1 MNKQYIYFKLLLMFV
16 ASFVT
21 SCSDFLDRFPLDAP
35 SMETFWVTPDQAEM
49 WVNNLYTGLDGMEEA
64 KYEPFSDNAFGR
76 DSHGANNIAKGTF
89 ETNDLRVSEQW
100 NYRYIRLCL
109 EFFENVDRI
118 PNMPPELLD
127 KLSGQ
132 VHFLLAY
139 RYYKLITFYRDVPLV
154 TRSLTVKES
163 DVPVTPKTEVLEYLL
178 GQLEAAIVTL
188 PVNWPASEN
197 GRITKGA
204 ALVLKTR
211 ILLYNERWA
220 EAAEAAKAVMD
231 LGIYELHPDFSE
243 LFSATYN
250 NRTKEVILAKQ
261 YAEIV
266 NTHNINLWYGPRTLN
281 GHALIQPTAQLQEAF
296 EMIDGL
302 SIQESP
308 LYDERYPF
316 DNRDP
321 RYYATLLYH
330 GRELN
335 GTVLDM
341 SGSEYGFSF
350 TFLYFRK
357 YINDF
362 KNGFRPAHVNWTIFR
377 YADVLLMYAEA
388 RNEAV
393 GPDNSVY
400 DVLDLIRLRAGMPK
414 VDRVR
419 YAGKEALRNLIRNE
433 RRVELAGE
441 GLRYFD
447 IIRWKIAQQVLNINM
462 MSMDLEKWANGP
474 QDANGN
480 PILKAK
486 VTEVRTFN
494 PSKHYV
500 WPIPQ
505 DAIDRSKVLE
515 QHPEWR

>member
-1 MNKQYIYFKLLLMFV
+1 MRTQFISYKLPLICLVFF
-16 ASFVT
+16 AS
-21 SCSDFLDRFPLDAP
+21 SCSDFLERYPLDAP
-35 SMETFWVTPDQAEM
+35 SMETFWMTPDQAEM
-49 WVNNLYTGLDGMEEA
+49 WVNNLYTGLDGMEDA

-89 ETNDLRVSEQW
+89 ETNDLRVREGW
-100 NYRYIRLCL
+100 DYRHIRLCL
-109 EFFENVDRI
+109 EYFENVDRI
-118 PNMPPELLD
+118 PNMPQELLD

-154 TRSLTVKES
+154 TRSLSVDES
-163 DVPVTPKTEVLEYLL
+163 DVPVSPKAEVLAYLL
-178 GQLEAAIVTL
+178 NELDAAISLL
-188 PVNWPASEN
+188 PVDWPASEN

-204 ALVLKTR
+204 ALALKAR
-211 ILLYNERWA
+211 VLLYNEQWT
-220 EAAEAAKAVMD
+220 EAAEAAKEVMD
-231 LGIYELHPDFSE
+231 SGVYGLHSNFGE
-243 LFSATYN
+243 LFSATFN
-250 NRTKEVILAKQ
+250 NRTNEVILAKQ
-261 YAEIV
+261 YAEVV
-266 NTHNINLWYGPRTLN
+266 NTHNMNLWYGPRTLN

-302 SIQESP
+302 SIDESP
-308 LYDERYPF
+308 LYDEHHPF

-321 RYYATLLYH
+321 RYYATFLYH

-335 GTVLDM
+335 GAVLDM
-341 SGSEYGFSF
+341 TGSEYGFSF
-350 TFLYFRK
+350 TFLYFNK

-362 KNGFRPAHVNWTIFR
+362 ANGFRPSHVNWTVFR

-388 RNEAV
+388 KNEAF

-400 DVLDLIRLRAGMPK
+400 DALDLLRLRAGMPK
-414 VDRVR
+414 VDRIR
-419 YAGKEALRNLIRNE
+419 YASKESLRDFIRNE

-447 IIRWKIAQQVLNINM
+447 IIRWKTAEHVLNLTV
-462 MSMDLEKWANGP
+462 MSMDLEKWDDGP
-474 QDANGN
+474 LDADGN
-480 PILKAK
+480 PVLTPK

-505 DAIDRSKVLE
+505 EAIDRSKVLK
-515 QHPEWR
+515 QHAEWQ